1 MWRDA
6 FSRPT
11 NEVYISIPETKKLSF
26 IAKKINYIY
35 FKNNEPI

>member
-11 NEVYISIPETKKLSF
+11 NEVYIIKPETKKFSF
-26 IAKKINYIY
+26 IAKKI
-35 FKNNEPI
+35 